1 MDISIIIV
9 NYCSWGLLKNCLLS
23 LQIIEQNE
31 FTFEIIIIDN
41 SLNDN
46 KLNEF
51 KKQFP
56 NFLFYANKA
65 NNGFSHGN
73 NLGVKKAKGN
83 YFLFLNPDTIISK
96 TAVLNLFNAVKNND
110 NFGVVSC
117 QQLNE
122 NGKKQDIRKLFPT
135 AFTHFGISRAL
146 YRLFNKKQLNKKFST
161 NKEHVFPDWASGSIL
176 LIPKIWFD
184 KVNGWSE
191 DFWLYFE
198 DVDICKRI
206 QNLGGKIVILQN
218 TLITHKHGGC
228 SRINLELKAL
238 TKAEVIISNHV
249 YIDKN
254 FKGISRYFFHAILIF
269 FILVERSLFAVL
281 GTILFF
287 VPKFKTHII
296 IFYKLLQY
304 YIQVPIN
311 GSWLSPRS
319 VNFENRKKI
328 IDSQNFYKKT

>member
-23 LQIIEQNE
+23 LQTIDQNE
-31 FTFEIIIIDN
+31 FTSEIIIIDN
-41 SLNDN
+41 SLNNN

-56 NFLFYANKA
+56 NFLFYANNA

-83 YFLFLNPDTIISK
+83 YYLFLNPDTIISK
-96 TAVLNLFNAVKNND
+96 TAILNLFNAAKSND

-122 NGKKQDIRKLFPT
+122 NGKKQGIQKFFPT
-135 AFTHFGISRAL
+135 EFTLFGITRSL
-146 YRLFNKKQLNKKFST
+146 FRLFNKKNLNEKFSIQ
-161 NKEHVFPDWASGSIL
+161 KEQVFPDWASGSIL
-176 LIPKIWFD
+176 LISKIWFE

-191 DFWLYFE
+191 DFWLYYE

-206 QNLGGKIVILQN
+206 HILGGKILVLQN
-218 TLITHKHGGC
+218 TSITHKHGGS

-249 YIDKN
+249 YIDKH
-254 FKGISRYFFHAILIF
+254 FKGISRYFFQIILMLTILTEKFLLAILVLLLF
-269 FILVERSLFAVL
+269 FI
-281 GTILFF
+281 
-287 VPKFKTHII
+287 PKFKMNII
-296 IFYKLLQY
+296 LFYKLAQY
-304 YIQVPIN
+304 YMHVPLN
-311 GSWLSPRS
+311 RSWLSPRS
-319 VNFENRKKI
+319 VNFAYN
-328 IDSQNFYKKT
+328 KTKNDKFLRSA